1 MTDITIYIELLNILL
16 LSWVI
21 TKFKPIQIIL
31 EILPDNILFNMT
43 RLLLTCIMCC
53 SFWLTFCLIGDIYLA
68 SLNAFV
74 AFWYSKIFGYWENRI
89 KLN

>member
-1 MTDITIYIELLNILL
+1 MIDFTICIELIKILL

-21 TKFKPIQIIL
+21 TKFKPLQIIL
-31 EILPDNILFNMT
+31 EILPDNILLNMT

-53 SFWLTFCLIGDIYLA
+53 SFWLTFCLMGDIYLA
-68 SLNAFV
+68 SLNAFLG
-74 AFWYSKIFGYWENRI
+74 FWYSKIFGFYENRI